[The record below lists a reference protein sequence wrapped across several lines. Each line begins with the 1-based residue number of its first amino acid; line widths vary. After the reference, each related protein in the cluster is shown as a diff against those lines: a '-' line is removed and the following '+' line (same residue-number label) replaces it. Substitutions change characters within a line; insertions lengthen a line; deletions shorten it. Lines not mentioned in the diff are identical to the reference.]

1 MGFRR
6 AQATQVRR
14 DRPTYERRLAV
25 ATVKRAGSRA
35 SRRFVGLLALVLLA
49 VTLLPTHVGAGDP
62 SALRPRIT
70 GLLNT
75 AIAWSDLNL
84 GLWPRQGAR
93 RAVRLDPTLRTGLGR
108 QGARW
113 LATQGTLRE
122 RLRWAGVLARH
133 DRANRPLLKNAA
145 GAALCSSDRRLRTA
159 AITALRRAR
168 LPTPKKVKGR
178 WPC

>member
-75 AIAWSDLNL
+75 ALPGPTSTSGSGPAKAPG
-84 GLWPRQGAR
+84 GLSGW
-93 RAVRLDPTLRTGLGR
+93 T
-108 QGARW
+108 
-113 LATQGTLRE
+113 
-122 RLRWAGVLARH
+122 
-133 DRANRPLLKNAA
+133 RPSAPA
-145 GAALCSSDRRLRTA
+145 
-159 AITALRRAR
+159 
-168 LPTPKKVKGR
+168 
-178 WPC
+178 